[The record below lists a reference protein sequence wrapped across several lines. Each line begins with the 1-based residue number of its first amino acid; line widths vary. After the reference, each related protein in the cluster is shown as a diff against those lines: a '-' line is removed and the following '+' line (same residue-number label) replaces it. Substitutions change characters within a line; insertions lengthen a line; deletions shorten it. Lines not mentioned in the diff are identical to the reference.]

1 MSDLLSVPLKKPTD
15 VDVTRPLNNLIK
27 SSYSSLGVE
36 KIAEISESVNKFN
49 QQRNSAVWKAFEK
62 FESSLE
68 IIYGYVKKK

>member
-1 MSDLLSVPLKKPTD
+1 MKVSKMSDLLSVPVKKPTD

-27 SSYSSLGVE
+27 SSYSNLGSE
-36 KIAEISESVNKFN
+36 KIVEISESVNKFN

-68 IIYGYVKKK
+68 ILYG